1 MPFSPPGRG
10 LLIELFNVVVE
21 EDGVPC
27 AEVLG
32 EFVLPTRVA
41 FELDADGLAVPE
53 PPSFL
58 LLDLLFSLLALE
70 SCQ

>member
-1 MPFSPPGRG
+1 MPFSPPGKG
-10 LLIELFNVVVE
+10 LLIELVNVVVE
-21 EDGVPC
+21 DDGVPC
-27 AEVLG
+27 AEVVG
-32 EFVLPTRVA
+32 EFVLPTSVA
-41 FELDADGLAVPE
+41 FEVDAEGLAVPD